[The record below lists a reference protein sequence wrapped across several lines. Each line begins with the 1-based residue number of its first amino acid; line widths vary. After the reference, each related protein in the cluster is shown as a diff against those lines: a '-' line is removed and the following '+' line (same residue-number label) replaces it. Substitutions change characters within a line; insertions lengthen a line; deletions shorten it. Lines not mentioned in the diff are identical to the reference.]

1 MPNTVADQES
11 AWYAPLLRE
20 TMLHAGRFLVWQ
32 LQRQMQHARAVNE
45 RSLWRIIEKN
55 QHTEF
60 GRQHHFGQLLSAPRR
75 LAAYREAVPL
85 SQYQD
90 YAAAIERM
98 AKGETNILLS
108 EPVKAFSFTSGTTGQ
123 SKLIPV
129 TSTLQKPAM
138 FAASL
143 MTPAIGRQQYA
154 RGVPC
159 KKGICLLSYTNHV
172 ERTKA
177 GIPVGTGTALGMR
190 RMAGLIPHMWCSPPE
205 AFWQKDPSTARYLH
219 ALYGL
224 RYRDTQFISA
234 VYLPHVLV
242 WLNLIKERWDE
253 LLADI
258 ESGTISEQLVLP
270 PPVRQ
275 SLQATLRPDP
285 ERAAELRALAARGF
299 DGIVPKIWPRLAYVH
314 TVATGSFAAQIP
326 AARAY
331 LGTAPIFSDFYGASE
346 GAFGFN
352 LWPEQMGDYAL
363 LVGYAHF
370 EFVPLA
376 AVAETN
382 PATVGLDALNVGEAY
397 ELVITNGA
405 GLYRYRTGD
414 VVTLKRY
421 YYETPVLNFEYRQ
434 QVMLNLVGEKV
445 SEAHTYAA
453 VMELFDAWLPGGQAQ
468 LRDYTTVADAEQVP
482 PRYIFYLELVAE
494 EATQRQAAATLGQG
508 ARCLDQALGRAGLY
522 AHCREK
528 ELLGGPQIK
537 LLLPGSFDALYDI
550 FPHGQ
555 RCDRNRLKIPRCL
568 INAQHRELLEA
579 RVVAASS

>member
-1 MPNTVADQES
+1 MSNVVAGQES
-11 AWYAPLLRE
+11 AWYASLLRE
-20 TMLHAGRFLVWQ
+20 GMVLAGRFLVWQ
-32 LQRQMQHARAVNE
+32 LHRRMRHARAINE
-45 RSLWRIIEKN
+45 RALWRIIEKN

-60 GRQHHFGQLLSAPRR
+60 GRQHHFNQLLPTPRR

-98 AKGETNILLS
+98 AKGESNILLS
-108 EPVKAFSFTSGTTGQ
+108 EPVRAFSHTSGTTGP

-129 TSTLQKPAM
+129 TPTLQKPAM

-143 MTPAIGRQQYA
+143 MSPAIARQQYA
-154 RGVPC
+154 RGAPC
-159 KKGICLLSYTNHV
+159 EKGICLMSYTNHV
-172 ERTKA
+172 ERTEA

-190 RMAGLIPHMWCSPPE
+190 RMTAWIPHMWCSPPE
-205 AFWQKDPSTARYLH
+205 AFWQEDPVTARYLH

-224 RYRDTQFISA
+224 RYRDTQYISA
-234 VYLPHVLV
+234 IYLPHALV
-242 WLNLIKERWDE
+242 WLNLLKERWEE

-258 ESGTISEQLVLP
+258 EAGTLSARLALP
-270 PPVRQ
+270 LPVRH

-285 ERAAELRALAARGF
+285 ARAAELRALAARGF
-299 DGIVPKIWPRLAYVH
+299 DGIVPQIWPRMAYVH
-314 TVATGSFAAQIP
+314 TVATGTFAAQIP

-331 LGTAPIFSDFYGASE
+331 LGTVPIFSDFYGASE
-346 GAFGFN
+346 GAYGFN

-370 EFVPLA
+370 EFIPLA

-414 VVTLKRY
+414 VVTIKRY
-421 YYETPVLNFEYRQ
+421 YHETPVLNFEYRQ

-445 SEAHTYAA
+445 SEAHTHAA
-453 VMELFDAWLPGGQAQ
+453 VTELLDTWLPGDQAQ
-468 LRDYTTVADAEQVP
+468 LRDYTTVADAGQVP
-482 PRYIFYLELVAE
+482 PRYIFYLELMAE
-494 EATQRQAAATLGQG
+494 EVTQRQATTTLGQG
-508 ARCLDQALGRAGLY
+508 ARCLDRALGHAGLY
-522 AHCREK
+522 AYCREK
-528 ELLGGPQIK
+528 ELLGGAQIK
-537 LLLPGSFDALYDI
+537 LLSPGSFDALYDI
-550 FPHGQ
+550 LPRGQ

-568 INAQHRELLEA
+568 IHAQQRELLEA
-579 RVVAASS
+579 RVVAAS